1 MCDSYVQPNYKCYT
15 CGKIASRAVKNLENA
30 TPKELLEV
38 SLKEA
43 LYLVKEIIKGFSINI
58 CEMPG
63 KSKQI
68 FFGK

>member
-15 CGKIASRAVKNLENA
+15 CGKVASRAVKNLKNA
-30 TPKELLEV
+30 APKELLEA

-43 LYLVKEIIKGFSINI
+43 LSLVEIIKGFSISI